1 MVSPLLFTHLSPSLL
16 VGTKLKN
23 THSSMVASWMALQR
37 SMVHSREILGS
48 AMLYKM
54 SFHCSCSKSFGA
66 RNLWYNGALGNH
78 FGREPCHDG
87 LMGCTVEYW
96 KISSIIPTQVQN
108 KPWRKCHYK
117 RAHNP
122 SSIKSATTKHSW
134 LVVQITILKNMN
146 VNGKDYPI
154 YFGKNMFETTS
165 QTVLDSFSM
174 SQEPSIQG
182 AAPVC

>member
-1 MVSPLLFTHLSPSLL
+1 
-16 VGTKLKN
+16 
-23 THSSMVASWMALQR
+23 
-37 SMVHSREILGS
+37 
-48 AMLYKM
+48 
-54 SFHCSCSKSFGA
+54 
-66 RNLWYNGALGNH
+66 
-78 FGREPCHDG
+78 
-87 LMGCTVEYW
+87 
-96 KISSIIPTQVQN
+96 
-108 KPWRKCHYK
+108 
-117 RAHNP
+117 
-122 SSIKSATTKHSW
+122 